1 MNFDQYA
8 EEHLQGMTGTA
19 KQMVNM
25 GWNAGRQIDRD
36 ALIEVLRGPYAT
48 YEEQADAVCDLLGGV
63 FINREQGGR
72 VNK

>member
-8 EEHLQGMTGTA
+8 EQYLQGMTGTA

-25 GWNAGRQIDRD
+25 GWNAGRQINRD

-48 YEEQADAVCDLLGGV
+48 YEEQADAVMTLLGG
-63 FINREQGGR
+63 EA
-72 VNK
+72 

>member
-1 MNFDQYA
+1 MTFDQYA
-8 EEHLQGMTGTA
+8 EQHLQGMTGTA

-48 YEEQADAVCDLLGGV
+48 YEEQADAVMALLGGEV
-63 FINREQGGR
+63 
-72 VNK
+72 